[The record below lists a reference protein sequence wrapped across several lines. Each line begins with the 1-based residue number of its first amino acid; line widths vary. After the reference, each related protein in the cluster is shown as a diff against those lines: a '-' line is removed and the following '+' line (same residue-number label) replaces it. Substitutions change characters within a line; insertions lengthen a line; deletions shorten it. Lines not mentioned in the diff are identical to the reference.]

1 MAELVTNPKFLYF
14 YKRKTLTEKI
24 ACVCPPQTICAN
36 RCHTYIERY
45 SVEKNDLIFSENS
58 TLKMTPKG

>member
-1 MAELVTNPKFLYF
+1 MAGEVINIK
-14 YKRKTLTEKI
+14 
-24 ACVCPPQTICAN
+24 VCSPLKLRSGLKGITTQSATTHTIY

-58 TLKMTPKG
+58 T